1 MTADVM
7 DAPKAAPADGLPDR
21 PRFWA
26 MAAILT
32 AVGMA
37 TLDTAIA
44 NTALPTIAADLNATA
59 ADSVWVVNAYQLA
72 MAAAVLPLASLGDL
86 LGQKRVYLAG
96 LILFAIS
103 SLACGLAPT
112 LTLLELARVV
122 QGLGA
127 AALMSVNIAL
137 IRHIYPARIMGRGFG
152 RNALAVAISFAV
164 GPTVASSI
172 LSVATWHWLFLVN
185 VPLCLLSL
193 GLGIVTLPSIPPLAH
208 RFDLVAAALTAG
220 LFSLLVL
227 GMGEAAHAASWP
239 QLLAELVG
247 AALCGVLLLRRQRGH
262 PAPMLAVDLFRNPV
276 FTLSAVTSVCT
287 FVAQGL
293 AFVSLPFLFQS
304 VMGRSAVETGLL
316 ITPWSV
322 VVAIMAPIAGKLSD
336 RYPPGI
342 LGGVGLAMLALGMA
356 LTALMPANPSGL
368 DIAWR
373 LGVCGAGFGFFQSPN
388 LKAIMS
394 SAPLH
399 RSGGASGIVASARL
413 LGQSAGAALTAACFG
428 LLANHDLTYGAVLA
442 LWLGAAAA
450 GAASVASFLRQT
462 VKPHPSV

>member
-7 DAPKAAPADGLPDR
+7 DTPKPTQTDGLPDR

-44 NTALPTIAADLNATA
+44 NTALPTIAGDFHATA

-72 MAAAVLPLASLGDL
+72 VAAAVLPLASLGDL

-96 LILFAIS
+96 LALFALS
-103 SLACGLAPT
+103 SLACGMAPT
-112 LTLLELARVV
+112 LFLLEVARVV

-127 AALMSVNIAL
+127 AAIMSVNIAL

-152 RNALAVAISFAV
+152 RNALAVAISFAI
-164 GPTVASSI
+164 GPTVTSTI

-185 VPLCLLSL
+185 VPFCLLAL
-193 GLGIVTLPSIPPLAH
+193 GLATVTLPAIPPLGH
-208 RFDLVAAALTAG
+208 RFDGVAALLTAG
-220 LFSLLVL
+220 LFALLVL

-239 QLLAELVG
+239 QLAVELAG
-247 AALCGVLLLRRQRGH
+247 AALCGFLLLRRQRGH
-262 PAPMLAVDLFRNPV
+262 PAPMLAIDLFRNRV
-276 FTLSAVTSVCT
+276 FALSALTSVCT
-287 FVAQGL
+287 FIAQGL
-293 AFVSLPFLFQS
+293 AFVALPFLFQS
-304 VMGRSAVETGLL
+304 VMGRTAVETGLL

-322 VVAIMAPIAGKLSD
+322 VVAVMAPIAGKLSD
-336 RYPPGI
+336 RYPAGV
-342 LGGVGLAMLALGMA
+342 LGGLGLAMLCLGMA
-356 LTALMPANPSGL
+356 LVALMPAQPSGL

-399 RSGGASGIVASARL
+399 RSGGASGIVATARL
-413 LGQSAGAALTAACFG
+413 LGQSTGAALTAACFG
-428 LLANHDLTYGAVLA
+428 LLANHDLTYGATLA
-442 LWLGAAAA
+442 LWLGAFAA
-450 GAASVASFLRQT
+450 GAASVASFLRLT
-462 VKPHPSV
+462 VKPQAAA

>member
-7 DAPKAAPADGLPDR
+7 DTPKPMQTDGLPDR

-44 NTALPTIAADLNATA
+44 NTALPTIAGDFRATA

-72 MAAAVLPLASLGDL
+72 VAAAVLPLASLGDL

-96 LILFAIS
+96 LALFALS
-103 SLACGLAPT
+103 SLACGMAPT
-112 LTLLELARVV
+112 LFLLEVARVV

-127 AALMSVNIAL
+127 AAVMSVNIAL

-152 RNALAVAISFAV
+152 RNALAVAISFAI
-164 GPTVASSI
+164 GPTVTSTI

-185 VPLCLLSL
+185 VPFCLLAL
-193 GLGIVTLPSIPPLAH
+193 GLATVTLPAIPPLGH
-208 RFDLVAAALTAG
+208 RFDGVAALLTAG
-220 LFSLLVL
+220 LFALLVL

-239 QLLAELVG
+239 QVAAELAG
-247 AALCGVLLLRRQRGH
+247 AALCGLLLLRRQRGH
-262 PAPMLAVDLFRNPV
+262 PAPMLAIDLFRNRT
-276 FTLSAVTSVCT
+276 FALSALTSVCT
-287 FVAQGL
+287 FIAQGL
-293 AFVSLPFLFQS
+293 AFVALPFLFQS
-304 VMGRSAVETGLL
+304 VMGRTAVETGLL

-322 VVAIMAPIAGKLSD
+322 VVAVMAPIAGKLSD
-336 RYPPGI
+336 RYPAGI
-342 LGGVGLAMLALGMA
+342 LGGLGLAMLCLGMA
-356 LTALMPANPSGL
+356 LVALMPAHPSGL

-399 RSGGASGIVASARL
+399 RSGGASGIVATARL
-413 LGQSAGAALTAACFG
+413 LGQSTGAALTAACFG
-428 LLANHDLTYGAVLA
+428 LLANHDLTYGATLA
-442 LWLGAAAA
+442 LWLGAFAA
-450 GAASVASFLRQT
+450 GAASVASFLRLT
-462 VKPHPSV
+462 VKPQPAA

>member
-7 DAPKAAPADGLPDR
+7 DTPKPTQTDGLPDR

-44 NTALPTIAADLNATA
+44 NTALPTIAGDFQATA

-72 MAAAVLPLASLGDL
+72 VAAAVLPLASLGDL

-96 LILFAIS
+96 LALFALS
-103 SLACGLAPT
+103 SLACGLSPT
-112 LTLLELARVV
+112 LPLLEVARVV

-127 AALMSVNIAL
+127 AAIMSVNIAL

-152 RNALAVAISFAV
+152 RNALAVAISFAI
-164 GPTVASSI
+164 GPTVTSTI

-185 VPLCLLSL
+185 VPFCLLAL
-193 GLGIVTLPSIPPLAH
+193 GLATITLPTIPPLGH
-208 RFDLVAAALTAG
+208 RFDGVAALLTAG
-220 LFSLLVL
+220 LFALLVL

-239 QLLAELVG
+239 QVGAELAG
-247 AALCGVLLLRRQRGH
+247 AALCGFLLLRRQQGH
-262 PAPMLAVDLFRNPV
+262 PAPMLAIDLFRNRV
-276 FTLSAVTSVCT
+276 FALSALTSVCT
-287 FVAQGL
+287 FIAQGL
-293 AFVSLPFLFQS
+293 AFVALPFLFQS
-304 VMGRSAVETGLL
+304 VMGRTAVETGLL

-322 VVAIMAPIAGKLSD
+322 VVAVMAPIAGKLSD
-336 RYPPGI
+336 RYPAGI
-342 LGGVGLAMLALGMA
+342 LGGLGLAMLCLGMA
-356 LTALMPANPSGL
+356 LVALMPAHPSSL

-399 RSGGASGIVASARL
+399 RSGGASGIVATARL
-413 LGQSAGAALTAACFG
+413 LGQSTGAALTAACFG
-428 LLANHDLTYGAVLA
+428 LLANHDLTYGATLA
-442 LWLGAAAA
+442 LWLGAFAA
-450 GAASVASFLRQT
+450 GAASVASFLRLT
-462 VKPHPSV
+462 VKPQPAV

>member
-7 DAPKAAPADGLPDR
+7 DAPKPTQTDGLPDR

-44 NTALPTIAADLNATA
+44 NTALPTIAGDFHATA

-72 MAAAVLPLASLGDL
+72 VAAAVLPLASLGDL

-96 LILFAIS
+96 LALFALS
-103 SLACGLAPT
+103 SLACGLSPT
-112 LTLLELARVV
+112 LPLLEVARVV

-127 AALMSVNIAL
+127 AAIMSVNIAL

-152 RNALAVAISFAV
+152 RNALAVAISFAI
-164 GPTVASSI
+164 GPTVTSTI

-185 VPLCLLSL
+185 VPFCLLAL
-193 GLGIVTLPSIPPLAH
+193 GLATVTLPAIPPLGH
-208 RFDLVAAALTAG
+208 RFDGVAALLTAG
-220 LFSLLVL
+220 LFALLVL

-239 QLLAELVG
+239 QVAVELAG
-247 AALCGVLLLRRQRGH
+247 AALCGFLLLRRQRGH
-262 PAPMLAVDLFRNPV
+262 PAPMLAIDLFRNRT
-276 FTLSAVTSVCT
+276 FALSALTSVCT
-287 FVAQGL
+287 FIAQGL
-293 AFVSLPFLFQS
+293 AFVALPFLFQS
-304 VMGRSAVETGLL
+304 VMGRTAVETGLL

-322 VVAIMAPIAGKLSD
+322 VVAVMAPIAGKLSD
-336 RYPPGI
+336 RYPAGI
-342 LGGVGLAMLALGMA
+342 LGGLGLAMLCLGMA
-356 LTALMPANPSGL
+356 LVALMPSHPSSL

-399 RSGGASGIVASARL
+399 RSGGASGIVATARL
-413 LGQSAGAALTAACFG
+413 LGQSTGAALTAACFG
-428 LLANHDLTYGAVLA
+428 LLANHDLTYGATLA
-442 LWLGAAAA
+442 LWLGAFAA
-450 GAASVASFLRQT
+450 GAASVASFLRLT
-462 VKPHPSV
+462 VKPQPAA

>member
-1 MTADVM
+1 MTADAM
-7 DAPKAAPADGLPDR
+7 DAPKTVPADGLPDR

-44 NTALPTIAADLNATA
+44 NTALPTIAGDFRATA

-72 MAAAVLPLASLGDL
+72 VAAAVLPLASLGDL

-96 LILFAIS
+96 LALFALS
-103 SLACGLAPT
+103 SLACGLATT
-112 LTLLELARVV
+112 LPLLEVARVV

-127 AALMSVNIAL
+127 AAIMSVNLAL

-164 GPTVASSI
+164 GPTVTSTI
-172 LSVATWHWLFLVN
+172 LSMATWHWLFLVN
-185 VPLCLLSL
+185 VPFCLLAL
-193 GLGIVTLPSIPPLAH
+193 GLGYVTLPTIPPLGH
-208 RFDLVAAALTAG
+208 RFDRVAALLTAG
-220 LFSLLVL
+220 LFALLVL
-227 GMGEAAHAASWP
+227 GMGEAAHAAPWP
-239 QLLAELVG
+239 QVLAELAG
-247 AALCGVLLLRRQRGH
+247 AALCGFLLLRRQRGH
-262 PAPMLAVDLFRNPV
+262 PAPMLAIDLFRNRV
-276 FTLSAVTSVCT
+276 FTLSALTSICT
-287 FVAQGL
+287 FTAQGL
-293 AFVSLPFLFQS
+293 AFVALPFLFQS

-322 VVAIMAPIAGKLSD
+322 VVAVMAPIAGKLSD
-336 RYPPGI
+336 RYPAGI
-342 LGGVGLAMLALGMA
+342 LGGLGLAMLCLGMA
-356 LTALMPANPSGL
+356 LTALMPAHPSSL

-394 SAPLH
+394 STPLH
-399 RSGGASGIVASARL
+399 RSGGASGIVATSRL
-413 LGQSAGAALTAACFG
+413 LGQSTGAALTAACFG
-428 LLANHDLTYGAVLA
+428 LLANHDLTYGATLA
-442 LWLGAAAA
+442 LWLGALAA
-450 GAASVASFLRQT
+450 GAASVASFLRLT
-462 VKPHPSV
+462 VKPQPAA